1 MDDEELR
8 AIKKRPRCLWKIH
21 HGLIV
26 NSHRNMNVPLVST
39 CYVSVH
45 CSYITV
51 IIACKIMMGCHLPA
65 LIPNNDLKLRDHPLV
80 WVTNGL
86 AADNHQWNQGKRWCS
101 CGVGIG
107 LLFSDGSCCDLVPR
121 PTLND
126 YIHRSWPYDDP
137 PKLATRDATVYI
149 FPVPWHH
156 GCYSRQSA
164 SESGQLAREL
174 HPDVP
179 ETGNEAGSLPV
190 VG

>member
-1 MDDEELR
+1 MFHLY
-8 AIKKRPRCLWKIH
+8 
-21 HGLIV
+21 
-26 NSHRNMNVPLVST
+26 PLVM
-39 CYVSVH
+39 CQF
-45 CSYITV
+45 
-51 IIACKIMMGCHLPA
+51 IAATSLYSMQNHDGLPA

-86 AADNHQWNQGKRWCS
+86 STDNHQWNQGKRWCS

-107 LLFSDGSCCDLVPR
+107 LLFSDRPCCDLVPR
-121 PTLND
+121 PTVNE

-137 PKLATRDATVYI
+137 PKLATRDTTVYI
-149 FPVPWHH
+149 FPEPWHH

>member
-26 NSHRNMNVPLVST
+26 NSHRNMNDPLVST

-45 CSYITV
+45 CSYIIVT
-51 IIACKIMMGCHLPA
+51 IACKIMMGCHLPA

-107 LLFSDGSCCDLVPR
+107 LLFSDRSCCDLVPR

-126 YIHRSWPYDDP
+126 YIHRS
-137 PKLATRDATVYI
+137 
-149 FPVPWHH
+149 
-156 GCYSRQSA
+156 
-164 SESGQLAREL
+164 
-174 HPDVP
+174 
-179 ETGNEAGSLPV
+179 
-190 VG
+190 